1 MQDYENHQKEVAP
14 QSYDSH
20 IDGTKLDS
28 VSVYRDL
35 GLLTILSN
43 VLSWNDHIAN
53 ITSKVNSILGLIK
66 RTCRDINN
74 VTTLNPFSPSCVVK
88 FSQLEPI
95 LFIEQV

>member
-53 ITSKVNSILGLIK
+53 ITSKVNSILGLI
-66 RTCRDINN
+66 RERVGISIMLQLL
-74 VTTLNPFSPSCVVK
+74 TLSAPVV
-88 FSQLEPI
+88 L
-95 LFIEQV
+95 